1 MRLLSLSF
9 SYVFFFSSEEHTRQI
24 SLVARLF
31 REVSHAWHSGQVI
44 LRKYSG
50 ITNNT
55 PRRNGS
61 GVIDSQNVSF
71 WRRLGFFG
79 FKYVDL
85 LNPILCHTAYV
96 FYTFVTSSTRV
107 ANQRDTIQVV
117 QKCSNWQKRKKMV
130 SMDLKT
136 PLVLFYLV
144 QVSNLK
150 VNFSSV
156 SKYRRLTMSVITVT
170 MLDQP
175 KGLQVDSALSET

>member
-61 GVIDSQNVSF
+61 GVIGV
-71 WRRLGFFG
+71 
-79 FKYVDL
+79 
-85 LNPILCHTAYV
+85 P
-96 FYTFVTSSTRV
+96 
-107 ANQRDTIQVV
+107 
-117 QKCSNWQKRKKMV
+117 KC
-130 SMDLKT
+130 
-136 PLVLFYLV
+136 LFLE
-144 QVSNLK
+144 K
-150 VNFSSV
+150 IGIF
-156 SKYRRLTMSVITVT
+156 RI
-170 MLDQP
+170 
-175 KGLQVDSALSET
+175 